1 MGTASATVDRAT
13 GAGAPPGRP
22 RTRRVALGLAVG
34 ALVLVASA
42 LSAWAFLR
50 YRGADSMVTSRAT
63 IRTRA
68 QAFAEARWERHVLRG
83 APVDGDAVA
92 AQRAAIAAL
101 SPLPTEP
108 LDRFRERAEAGDA
121 FADLQALVAEKRAA
135 LDALRSATQLGWTRL
150 SPALTDPS
158 AANTASDVAGVATM
172 SAWKLLLAGASS
184 QDAGECLRTCAD
196 VIRLG
201 QDRHAGDGMVGAMI
215 GAVAIDLAA
224 PVALRCAARA
234 TPAELHAA
242 ALELQQLAREAPP
255 FGPVLEL
262 EDLQMGFRM
271 LELHDAVPAFPTS
284 GEEVDRFL
292 QRFEVVQALEVL
304 FQRPAWTSELPY
316 PMALDRIREMSEARF
331 RSTNVFVS
339 LTASPTKFVERHASA
354 TAKLRALAVGV
365 EGATSGPSSEAVK
378 SSLQYDELADPFTG
392 RPLLIEEDAS
402 TWRIVSR
409 GVDAGDAADD
419 VVLTV
424 PRAR

>member
-1 MGTASATVDRAT
+1 
-13 GAGAPPGRP
+13 
-22 RTRRVALGLAVG
+22 
-34 ALVLVASA
+34 
-42 LSAWAFLR
+42 
-50 YRGADSMVTSRAT
+50 
-63 IRTRA
+63 
-68 QAFAEARWERHVLRG
+68 
-83 APVDGDAVA
+83 
-92 AQRAAIAAL
+92 
-101 SPLPTEP
+101 
-108 LDRFRERAEAGDA
+108 
-121 FADLQALVAEKRAA
+121 
-135 LDALRSATQLGWTRL
+135 
-150 SPALTDPS
+150 
-158 AANTASDVAGVATM
+158 
-172 SAWKLLLAGASS
+172 
-184 QDAGECLRTCAD
+184 
-196 VIRLG
+196 
-201 QDRHAGDGMVGAMI
+201 
-215 GAVAIDLAA
+215 
-224 PVALRCAARA
+224 
-234 TPAELHAA
+234 
-242 ALELQQLAREAPP
+242 
-255 FGPVLEL
+255 
-262 EDLQMGFRM
+262 MGFRM
-271 LELHDAVPAFPTS
+271 LELHDAAPAFPTN

-304 FQRPAWTSELPY
+304 FQRPAWTSEQPY